1 MYFVNFKIFSIPMT
15 IPQETRNQYVV
26 SCYDYIAIGAAAALG
41 TNALR
46 LDGDLRFCSS
56 GPSDT
61 FQNPCL
67 APEEDLYPAIT
78 DTTPKESLGE
88 VTEIIQ
94 SVGNPFPVGDIEIF
108 HVPTAIRGVRSRKLR

>member
-1 MYFVNFKIFSIPMT
+1 
-15 IPQETRNQYVV
+15 VV
-26 SCYDYIAIGAAAALG
+26 SCRDYIAIGAAAALG

-67 APEEDLYPAIT
+67 VPEEDLYPTISEATAI
-78 DTTPKESLGE
+78 ESRDE
-88 VTEIIQ
+88 VAETMK
-94 SVGNPFPVGDIEIF
+94 SVGNPFPVEEIEIF
-108 HVPTAIRGVRSRKLR
+108 HVPCAARGTRSRKHGVG